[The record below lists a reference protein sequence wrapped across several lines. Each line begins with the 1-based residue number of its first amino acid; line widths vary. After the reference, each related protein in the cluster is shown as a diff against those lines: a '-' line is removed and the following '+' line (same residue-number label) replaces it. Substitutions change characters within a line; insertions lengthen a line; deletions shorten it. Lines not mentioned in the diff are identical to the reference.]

1 MLNLYSVTLFCII
14 APLSNRGITMFT
26 GLFVFTI
33 VFFVY
38 QIYRKNR
45 VKETILSKIGFDH
58 DLSFQFNDFV
68 VNVSKNAL
76 KKSLQED
83 LKNRRKNEYNCLSDF
98 IYDEYI
104 FPQLKDN
111 VRNAADIRCFL
122 AEKGFVRPAFEEESV
137 LINRYDFFRKPF
149 KQYMFSVYGEVALMR
164 MEYIHSL
171 YLFGLFTPNKYQEED
186 HEIINRFEAD
196 KFVENLFG
204 FSGNLDHIEDNIKQ
218 EESLIFDLFKVEY
231 PYALSLT
238 PKYKRVKDSPKNN
251 LSISDFEELKHLFDL
266 KSFYN
271 TIKDKV
277 VLFKDIDGEFHDK
290 NEKEFSLKINQF
302 LKSEKDLF
310 LFIKGAKTISLKGQE
325 YVFCKGYNSTDYVY
339 IQFKW

>member
-1 MLNLYSVTLFCII
+1 
-14 APLSNRGITMFT
+14 MFT

-33 VFFVY
+33 VFFVC

-76 KKSLQED
+76 KKSLRED

-111 VRNAADIRCFL
+111 VRNATDIRNFL
-122 AEKGFVRPAFEEESV
+122 ADKGFVRPAFEEESV

-171 YLFGLFTPNKYQEED
+171 YLFGLFTPKKYEEK
-186 HEIINRFEAD
+186 EEAIRNNFEAN
-196 KFVENLFG
+196 KFIENLFG
-204 FSGNLDHIEDNIKQ
+204 FSGNLDHIENNIKQ
-218 EESLIFDLFKVEY
+218 EKSLIFDLFKVDY

-238 PKYKRVKDSPKNN
+238 PKYTRVKDSPKND
-251 LSISDFEELKHLFDL
+251 LSISDFEEVNNLFNFQ
-266 KSFYN
+266 SFYN

-277 VLFKDIDGEFHDK
+277 VLFKDIAWDIHEK
-290 NEKEFSLKINQF
+290 NEKEFNLKINQLF
-302 LKSEKDLF
+302 KSEKELF
-310 LFIKGAKTISLKGQE
+310 LFIKGAKTINVKGHE
-325 YVFCKGYNSTDYVY
+325 YIFCKAFNSTDYVS
-339 IQFKW
+339 IQLK